1 MDTKPDDI
9 PSSTSAEAASSQQ
22 IDGPII
28 RQCMQKLFPLL
39 ESENLAKATV
49 LSEIVQFA
57 NTLPGVGGAALFV
70 KPDPRVDSN
79 ELEVVATAGDERVSE
94 PMSNDSGSRPTLP
107 WLIARNEQKRPTG
120 RYVEISFGGIRVG
133 WLGVSTRGVLPEETE
148 DCLKQL
154 AHFAAVALERSETS
168 ERIKHYLSKVEVL
181 NELNKLV
188 SSGARLD
195 RISRTI
201 AREAAFR
208 FAADCTLALTLNEE
222 GTALEVKGSY
232 GCPPKK
238 LPALIPIQDTQLG
251 RIFQFGGIV
260 SVPDIRM
267 RKDYGLEFLESFDI
281 TCVHCGTIETQ
292 GQKLGIVVIGF
303 REERHLG
310 ELDSSMLEEF
320 ARGAAVAA
328 LNAKSQ
334 DKLNAYTTKLE
345 ELVEARTSDLAIQT
359 ARADEANRAK
369 SEFVAN
375 MSHELR
381 TPLTAIVGYSSILA
395 DGVFGQVTEQQQE
408 ALQSIARA
416 ADHLKELIDD
426 VLNVSK
432 IEAGKEECSAAE
444 VELATLL
451 HQVYKL
457 MLQTAIGK
465 GVQLAALD
473 LSQEENKEV
482 KTKLWVDSR
491 HIRQILIN
499 LMSNAVK
506 YTPSGGTVTLSFD
519 IVGDKAKISI
529 TDTGVGISQQQQR
542 ELFERYKRLD
552 DNYSKSQVGTGIGL
566 SLTKHLVEING
577 GAIGVE
583 SEVGK
588 GSTFWILMPL
598 ADHSAVAAE
607 STMSSSAAPEGK
619 VLTRLDGLNVLV
631 VDDNQA
637 TCDVLKALI
646 TSVGGNPYVAN
657 SVPEAKDISQKTA
670 LDTVLLDLA
679 MPGENGLELISYFRK
694 ECDSPKSEMPIIV
707 VSACVFEQD
716 KQQAIDHGA
725 SLFIAKPFRPAEVLE
740 KVRELTTDAALNSQ
754 RGFNGN

>member
-1 MDTKPDDI
+1 MQKSEDTSSPAETIVEKPEVSLI
-9 PSSTSAEAASSQQ
+9 AGAPL
-22 IDGPII
+22 I
-28 RQCMQKLFPLL
+28 RQSMQRLLPLL
-39 ESENLAKATV
+39 ESENLSKSNV
-49 LSEIVQFA
+49 LSEIVTFA
-57 NTLPGVGGAALFV
+57 SRLPGVSAASIFIR
-70 KPDPRVDSN
+70 PDSGSESS
-79 ELEVVATAGDERVSE
+79 ELEVVATAGDDKVPA

-107 WLIARNEQKRPTG
+107 WLIARGEAKRPTG
-120 RYVEISFGGIRVG
+120 RYVEISFAGARAG
-133 WLGVSTRGVLPEETE
+133 WLGVLPKGVLPEETE

-154 AHFAAVALERSETS
+154 AYFVAVALERSQTTE
-168 ERIKHYLSKVEVL
+168 KMQHYLGKVEVL

-188 SSGARLD
+188 SSGASLD

-208 FAADCTLALTLNEE
+208 FTADCVLALMVDND
-222 GTALEVKGSY
+222 GTVLEVKGSY

-238 LPALIPIQDTQLG
+238 LPASIPIHDSQLG

-267 RKDYGLEFLESFDI
+267 RKDYGLDFLEAFGI
-281 TCVHCGTIETQ
+281 TCVHCGTVETQ
-292 GQKLGIVVIGF
+292 GQKLGIIVIGY
-303 REERHLG
+303 REERYLG

-345 ELVEARTSDLAIQT
+345 ELVEARTADLAVQT

-395 DGVFGQVTEQQQE
+395 DGVFGKVSEEQLE
-408 ALQSIARA
+408 ALQSIGRA

-432 IEAGKEECSAAE
+432 IEAGKEECSPAE

-465 GVQLAALD
+465 GVQLTPVD
-473 LSQEENKEV
+473 LSEEEAKEK

-499 LMSNAVK
+499 LMSNGVK
-506 YTPSGGTVTLSFD
+506 YTPSGGSVQLRYE
-519 IVGDKAKISI
+519 IIGDKAKISVK
-529 TDTGVGISQQQQR
+529 DTGVGISQAQQR

-552 DNYSKSQVGTGIGL
+552 DAYSKSQVGTGIGL

-588 GSTFWILMPL
+588 GSSFWILMPL
-598 ADHSAVAAE
+598 AGNTAVE
-607 STMSSSAAPEGK
+607 SETPSEHASTPETHA
-619 VLTRLDGLNVLV
+619 LTRLDGLNVLV
-631 VDDNQA
+631 VDDNFA
-637 TCDVLKALI
+637 TCEVLKALI
-646 TSVGGNPYVAN
+646 SSVGGNPYVAH
-657 SVPEAKDISQKTA
+657 SVPEAKQISQGTA

-694 ECDSPKSEMPIIV
+694 ECASPKSEMPIIV
-707 VSACVFEQD
+707 VSACVFDEDRSQALEQ
-716 KQQAIDHGA
+716 GA
-725 SLFIAKPFRPAEVLE
+725 SLFIPKPFRPAEVIQ
-740 KVRELTTDAALNSQ
+740 KVRELTTDAALNAPISIS
-754 RGFNGN
+754 